1 MKIIKILFLSS
12 TLLTLSACSM
22 FQFGGTKTKPVEVV
36 NIEERPPMFH
46 PPLPMEMQMV
56 NFDWE
61 ILTPDIM
68 REYLQLVEE
77 GKAPK
82 QAYYALTTKDYE
94 NISNNMAEIRRYTR
108 DILAIVEYY
117 RSLDDEE
124 EDQYSLIGV
133 ETIGQS
139 SGMEGEGEEED
150 VFLKL

>member
-1 MKIIKILFLSS
+1 MKVIRILFISF

-22 FQFGGTKTKPVEVV
+22 FQFGGAKTKPVEVV

-68 REYLQLVEE
+68 KEYLQLIEE
-77 GKAPK
+77 GKAPR

-124 EDQYSLIGV
+124 EDG
-133 ETIGQS
+133 
-139 SGMEGEGEEED
+139 
-150 VFLKL
+150 

>member
-1 MKIIKILFLSS
+1 MKVIRILFISF

-22 FQFGGTKTKPVEVV
+22 FQFGGAKTKPVEVV

-68 REYLQLVEE
+68 REYLQLIEE

-124 EDQYSLIGV
+124 EDG
-133 ETIGQS
+133 
-139 SGMEGEGEEED
+139 
-150 VFLKL
+150 

>member
-1 MKIIKILFLSS
+1 MKVIRILFISF

-22 FQFGGTKTKPVEVV
+22 FQFVGAKTKPVEVV

-68 REYLQLVEE
+68 KEYLQLIEE
-77 GKAPK
+77 GKAPQ
-82 QAYYALTTKDYE
+82 QAYYARTTKDYE

-124 EDQYSLIGV
+124 E
-133 ETIGQS
+133 
-139 SGMEGEGEEED
+139 ED
-150 VFLKL
+150 G

>member
-1 MKIIKILFLSS
+1 MKVIRILFISF

-22 FQFGGTKTKPVEVV
+22 FQFGGAKTKPIEVV
-36 NIEERPPMFH
+36 NIEERPTMFH

-68 REYLQLVEE
+68 REYLQLIEE

-124 EDQYSLIGV
+124 E
-133 ETIGQS
+133 
-139 SGMEGEGEEED
+139 ED
-150 VFLKL
+150 G